1 MLGRCPG
8 QWFVVQGLNVAQ
20 ATTVA
25 GQAERVAELIRR
37 LDLVRHPEGG
47 WFHRT
52 FRSAQ
57 DVRRTTDRAR
67 RAALTAILYLLP
79 GDEFSRWH
87 RVGADET
94 WHHYEG
100 GPVELLSLDPD
111 GSALVTRR
119 LGTVCADTLPQRTV
133 AAGHWQAARPLAGYA
148 LLGCSVGPGFD
159 FKDYD
164 MLADHA
170 ALAQQLLGD
179 GELRAL
185 L

>member
-1 MLGRCPG
+1 MTS
-8 QWFVVQGLNVAQ
+8 FEHEAD
-20 ATTVA
+20 
-25 GQAERVAELIRR
+25 RVAALIRA
-37 LDLVRHPEGG
+37 LDLVQHPEGG
-47 WFHRT
+47 WYHRT
-52 FRSAQ
+52 FRSAL

-79 GDEFSRWH
+79 GNEFSRWH

-100 GPVELLSLDPD
+100 GPIELLTLHPIT
-111 GSALVTRR
+111 GALAMQR
-119 LGTVCADTLPQRTV
+119 LGPVDATTLPQRTIP
-133 AAGHWQAARPLAGYA
+133 AGHWQAARPIAGYA

-159 FKDYD
+159 FQDYD
-164 MLADHA
+164 MLADDV
-170 ALAQQLLGD
+170 ALARQLLGD